1 MQFGIL
7 GRLEVSKDGQVIE
20 VKGAKQRALLTLL
33 LLHPNHTVSKDGIID
48 ALWGEDLTGR
58 EAATL
63 RVHIAHLRQT
73 LQPLTRDRPELII
86 TRPPGYLL
94 SVDPDAIDAN
104 RFERLAVEGRRLL
117 SDDPER
123 AEERLREALSL
134 WRGSAL
140 EEVSYELFGEGEA
153 RRLEELRLSAMEDLF
168 EARLAQEA
176 DHELVGELESLLA
189 VHPLR
194 ERLWGHLMLG
204 LYRSGRQADALSA
217 YRRMASHLGELGL
230 EPGPQVRQLE
240 DRILVN
246 DPLLIRAGGERRTNR
261 RPPAERTRLI
271 GRAKQVVDLQSKLK
285 SAQILTLTGTGGVG
299 KTRLAQHLAWSLI
312 DRGTEVWWVEL
323 GGLADP
329 HLISEQ
335 IAAAG
340 GVAQGP
346 DLPIANLLGRLLSE
360 RTIVV
365 VLDNCEH
372 LVDECARL
380 VDELLTQAPEL
391 KFIVTSRE
399 PLQVP
404 GELVWRVPSL
414 PVPDLS
420 TPAPEMGGFPSIE
433 LFLERARSR
442 GIDVASSSMTAVATV
457 CRRLDGIPLA
467 IELAAARSAALSPEE
482 LSSRLNDRF
491 ALLERGGRTA
501 LARHRTL
508 EAAIDWSF
516 RLLSP
521 VDQVLLSR
529 LSVFVTGF
537 EIEDAQT
544 VCGFDPI
551 EPAEVERGI
560 ERLVDKSMIELS
572 GDPLLRRFRFT
583 ESIKAF
589 AWDRLAD
596 PPDVVLERHRDWALQ
611 FARAGGSGILEND
624 GYWFPRMEA
633 AYEEFRAAF
642 HESLRRGEVED
653 AIRLVSNLSAGFLLW
668 RHTNEALD
676 WLESAVRHARE
687 VPGGVKPSTLAF
699 GLLSLGPYLC
709 YHNRF
714 DEGCET
720 LAEAAQLFTE
730 LNNPVGMMWTRYQ
743 QSFFPADGDPKTSL
757 DFAEAAA
764 SLARQIGGPVVMAFT
779 LSRLAEN
786 TILATSYREMPSDE
800 ELDTVL
806 ALCEEAG
813 GHSRQLPQS
822 YASGVVKVAKGAAIA
837 LQGNPDEGFALMDE
851 GIAVRSRF
859 HVGVPCAAALV
870 SAGQLAFRLGYEERA
885 VNLFSRGLIALKDEG
900 LPYSARSAL
909 AGVAAFLRKTDTGA
923 AARLLGAA
931 ISLRPSFVYGH
942 CIFNDEE
949 RLFDEV
955 RTELGDGPYLAEL
968 GKGQRLT
975 VRAAI
980 DMALSHLPTV
990 A

>member
-1 MQFGIL
+1 VQFGIL
-7 GRLEVSKDGQVIE
+7 GRLHVSKDGQAIE

-33 LLHPNHTVSKDGIID
+33 LLHPNQAVSKDGIID
-48 ALWGEDLTGR
+48 ALWGEGLSGR

-63 RVHIAHLRQT
+63 RVHVAHLRQA
-73 LQPLTRDRPELII
+73 LQPLSRDRPELII

-117 SDDPER
+117 PDDPER
-123 AEERLREALSL
+123 AEERLREALRL

-140 EEVSYELFGEGEA
+140 EEVSYELFAEGEA
-153 RRLEELRLSAMEDLF
+153 RRLEELRLSAMEDFF
-168 EARLAQEA
+168 EARLARDA

-194 ERLWGHLMLG
+194 ERLWGHLMLC
-204 LYRSGRQADALSA
+204 LYRSGRQADALGA
-217 YRRMASHLGELGL
+217 YRRIANHLGELGL
-230 EPGPQVRQLE
+230 EPGPELRQLE

-246 DPLLIRAGGERRTNR
+246 DPMLIRAGSERRTNR

-271 GRAKQVVDLQSKLK
+271 GRAKQAVELQSKLK

-312 DRGTEVWWVEL
+312 DSGTEVWWVEL

-346 DLPIANLLGRLLSE
+346 DLPIADLLGRLLSE

-420 TPAPEMGGFPSIE
+420 TPPTEMGGFPSIE

-442 GIDVASSSMTAVATV
+442 GIDIASSSMAAVATV

-521 VDQVLLSR
+521 DDQVLLSR

-537 EIEDAQT
+537 EIEDAQA

-589 AWDRLAD
+589 AWDRLSD
-596 PPDVVLERHRDWALQ
+596 PPDVILERHRDWALQ

-642 HESLRRGEVED
+642 QESLRRGQVED

-676 WLESAVRHARE
+676 WLEVAVRHARQT
-687 VPGGVKPSTLAF
+687 PGVRTSTLAF
-699 GLLSLGPYLC
+699 GLMSLGPYLC

-764 SLARQIGGPVVMAFT
+764 SLARQIGGPLVMGFT
-779 LSRLAEN
+779 LSRLAET
-786 TILATSYREMPSDE
+786 TILATAYREMPADE
-800 ELDTVL
+800 DLDTVL
-806 ALCEEAG
+806 ALCEEASG
-813 GHSRQLPQS
+813 YCRQLPQS
-822 YASGVVKVAKGAAIA
+822 YASGVVKVATGAAIA

-885 VNLFSRGLIALKDEG
+885 VNLYSRGLNALKDEG

-909 AGVAAFLRKTDTGA
+909 AGVAACLRKTNPVA

-955 RTELGDGPYLAEL
+955 RTELGDGSYLAEL
-968 GKGQRLT
+968 GKGQRLS

-980 DMALSHLPTV
+980 DMALTHLPTV
-990 A
+990 P